1 MARSWQRLKRTQALQ
16 GRSGA
21 LSREHFQDVCQGHSQ
36 DVYPLTV
43 GAWGS
48 SLDSSSL
55 VRQIGKGNSLGEN
68 ALTIHVSFGFWV
80 HLLQWGH
87 SPIPTFWTEF
97 MERQT
102 LPSLEQAGPAEKM
115 EQDSR
120 FFKPGRL
127 NGFWF
132 LLSVKHFFTPGYCSH
147 AIQGFMHSPWMRLP
161 VPGDAVCIARM
172 VFGWKGFCNQP
183 WTLTHF
189 LSILLWPSKKWRQ
202 LGFLSTFQGCETKAI
217 IHSKAF
223 CIHLKKKKTTQ
234 SLLVPCTIITV
245 TRMIK
250 SLTPNGCPTIHF
262 LSP

>member
-1 MARSWQRLKRTQALQ
+1 MTLKSVRSGQSWQRLERTQALQ

-21 LSREHFQDVCQGHSQ
+21 LSRERFQDVCQGHSQ

-97 MERQT
+97 TERQT

-120 FFKPGRL
+120 FL
-127 NGFWF
+127 N
-132 LLSVKHFFTPGYCSH
+132 
-147 AIQGFMHSPWMRLP
+147 QGDWMGSGSCYLWSIFSLQATAL
-161 VPGDAVCIARM
+161 VPSRASC
-172 VFGWKGFCNQP
+172 
-183 WTLTHF
+183 
-189 LSILLWPSKKWRQ
+189 ILLGWGYLFLEMLHVLHEWSSAGKDSATNLEPSPI
-202 LGFLSTFQGCETKAI
+202 FSAY
-217 IHSKAF
+217 F
-223 CIHLKKKKTTQ
+223 CDHQ
-234 SLLVPCTIITV
+234 
-245 TRMIK
+245 K
-250 SLTPNGCPTIHF
+250 SED
-262 LSP
+262 S